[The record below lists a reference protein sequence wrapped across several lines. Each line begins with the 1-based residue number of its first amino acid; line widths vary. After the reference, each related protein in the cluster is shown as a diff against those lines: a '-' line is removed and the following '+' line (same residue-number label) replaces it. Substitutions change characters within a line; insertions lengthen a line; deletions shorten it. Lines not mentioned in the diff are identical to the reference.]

1 MSDYCAIKW
10 FDEIRKTDIPVVGGK
25 GANLGELTSA
35 GAPVPPGFCVIAD
48 AYSRFIKENG
58 LDTSIAELLSS
69 LDFENTAELQEKTET
84 IRSLIQN
91 APVPAYIHDQI
102 CAAYEKLAAS
112 VGVKDPRV
120 AVRSSATAEDLPDAS
135 FAGQQDT
142 YLHVIGAETVV
153 DYVRQCWASLWTARA
168 TYYRQ
173 KQNFDHFSV
182 SLCAVVQKMV
192 ESEKSGVM
200 FTANPVTSERGQIMI
215 NASWGLGEAVVSGSV
230 TPDEYI
236 LEKESLT
243 ELDVVIA
250 DKKIMIV
257 DKDKGS
263 GTVTVNVADYLGPAA
278 VSARCMSAAEVRRL
292 AEAGKAIEALYGAPM
307 DIEWGQ
313 DRDTK
318 ELYIL
323 QARPVTTLKEEVPA
337 KKENQVMDKKSLTVL
352 VRGLA
357 ASPGIARGK
366 VIRIDSLKEIAR
378 VQNGDVLVTGMTNPD
393 MVPAMKKACAVVTD
407 EGGRTC
413 HAAIVSRELGIPCI
427 VGSKNG
433 TEVLKEGMEV
443 TVDAT
448 RG

>member
-10 FDEIRKTDIPVVGGK
+10 FNEIRKTDIPIVGGK

-48 AYSRFIKENG
+48 AYARFIKENG
-58 LDTSIAELLSS
+58 LNTSISDLLAGI
-69 LDFENTAELQEKTET
+69 DFENTAELQAKTET

-91 APVPAYIHDQI
+91 APVPAYMHDQI
-102 CAAYEKLAAS
+102 CGAYEKLAQT

-142 YLHVIGAETVV
+142 YLHVIGAESVV

-173 KQNFDHFSV
+173 KQNYDHFSV

-192 ESEKSGVM
+192 DSEKAGVM

-230 TPDEYI
+230 SPDEYI

-243 ELDVVIA
+243 ELDVVVA

-257 DKDKGS
+257 DKDKSS
-263 GTVTVNVADYLGPAA
+263 GTVTVNVADYLGPSA
-278 VSARCMSAAEVRRL
+278 VGARCMSAEEVRRL
-292 AEAGKAIEALYGAPM
+292 AEAGKAIEKLYGAPM
-307 DIEWGQ
+307 DIEWAQ
-313 DRDTK
+313 D
-318 ELYIL
+318 
-323 QARPVTTLKEEVPA
+323 
-337 KKENQVMDKKSLTVL
+337 
-352 VRGLA
+352 
-357 ASPGIARGK
+357 
-366 VIRIDSLKEIAR
+366 
-378 VQNGDVLVTGMTNPD
+378 
-393 MVPAMKKACAVVTD
+393 
-407 EGGRTC
+407 
-413 HAAIVSRELGIPCI
+413 
-427 VGSKNG
+427 
-433 TEVLKEGMEV
+433 
-443 TVDAT
+443 
-448 RG
+448 